1 MNSKERVLTAVD
13 NRQPDKVPIMELGI
27 DPAIAVE
34 LARILAREPVVAEA
48 DKGRLRQE
56 GVKGL
61 DLYCLLVEELGL
73 DVTCTAVSRGLKS
86 LGEGR
91 GRDKFGTVY
100 LFNEHGE
107 PVSVDGPIKS
117 REDLEEFDMVSMLEA
132 GDLGGSK
139 AVIDKTGKDKAHF
152 VGISD
157 PFRMSWLLLGKM
169 ETLLMAYILDP
180 RLVHGLARVTTD
192 YNKAAIDMIAK
203 TGADGIIMN
212 GDLAGEITTIMSPK
226 HHREYIKPYHKEI
239 VDRAHQ
245 QGLKIVKHSDGNLW
259 PILDDLLDAGFD
271 ALHPIQPQCMDI
283 AEVKAYVDGR
293 MCLVGNIDCR
303 DLLETAPEEE
313 VEKTVKETIEK
324 AGPGG
329 GYIISSSNSIHP
341 DCKPE
346 NYIAMI
352 RAAHK
357 YGGYDN

>member
-1 MNSKERVLTAVD
+1 MNSTERILIAVD
-13 NRQPDKVPIMELGI
+13 CGQPDRVPIMELGI
-27 DPAIAVE
+27 DPAIASE
-34 LARILAREPVVAEA
+34 LARILAREPLTDQVPA
-48 DKGRLRQE
+48 DRFRQE

-61 DLYCLLVEELGL
+61 DLYCLLVAELGL
-73 DVTCTAVSRGLKS
+73 DVTCTAISRGFKRLS
-86 LGEGR
+86 EGR
-91 GRDKFGTVY
+91 GRDRFGTVY
-100 LFNEHGE
+100 LFSEHGE
-107 PVSVDGPIKS
+107 PISIDGPIKS
-117 REDLEEFDMVSMLEA
+117 TGDLAEFDMVSMLDA
-132 GDLGGSK
+132 GDLSGSLS
-139 AVIDKTGKDKAHF
+139 VIDKVGKDKAHF

-169 ETLLMAYILDP
+169 ETLLTDYILNP
-180 RLVHGLARVTTD
+180 QMVHGLARATTD
-192 YNKAAIDMIAK
+192 YNMAAIDMIAGM
-203 TGADGIIMN
+203 GADGIIMN

-239 VDRAHQ
+239 VDHAHQ
-245 QGLKIVKHSDGNLW
+245 HGLKIIKHSDGNLW
-259 PILDDLLDAGFD
+259 PILDDLLEVGFD

-283 AEVKAYVDGR
+283 KEVKDYVDGR

-303 DLLETAPEEE
+303 DLLEIAPVEE
-313 VEKTVKETIEK
+313 VEATVKETIAT

-357 YGGYDN
+357 YGRYDS